1 MVCLSKG
8 FVAMTQDPV
17 VVTDQRGRQVL
28 EKVQQDYL
36 DEMKVARLLSTA
48 GDRTMEAVI
57 KS

>member
-1 MVCLSKG
+1 MCLSKG

-17 VVTDQRGRQVL
+17 VVSDQKGRHYF